1 MLSIDIPGFGP
12 VRAEYLVSDFSGTLA
27 RDGRL
32 PNGIR
37 TRLAETARVLR
48 IHVVSSDTFGTAASE
63 LRGLDLS
70 MHLLSGADH
79 DRQKDDYVR
88 ALGAQGVI
96 AVGNGNNDRRMLKTA
111 RIGIAVLEGEGCAV
125 AALDGADILV
135 RCAEEALDL
144 VLHPDRLKATLRW

>member
-12 VRAEYLVSDFSGTLA
+12 VRAEHLVSDFSGTLA
-27 RDGRL
+27 ADGRL
-32 PNGIR
+32 PDGVR
-37 TRLAETARVLR
+37 TRLAKIASILR

-70 MHLLSGADH
+70 VRLLSGTDH

-88 ALGAQGVI
+88 ALGPQAVI
-96 AVGNGNNDRRMLKTA
+96 AVGNGNNDRRMLTTA
-111 RIGIAVLEGEGCAV
+111 RIGIAVLGGEGCAV
-125 AALDGADILV
+125 AALGGADIVV

-144 VLHPDRLKATLRW
+144 VLQPARLKAALRW